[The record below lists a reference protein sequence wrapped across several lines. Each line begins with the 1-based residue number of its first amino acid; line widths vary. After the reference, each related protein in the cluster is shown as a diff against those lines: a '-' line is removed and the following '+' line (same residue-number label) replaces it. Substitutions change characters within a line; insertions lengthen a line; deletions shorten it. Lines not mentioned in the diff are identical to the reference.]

1 MQSDS
6 GHTLKSVGYIR
17 VKTIDA
23 RTMTILQVVDILYF
37 NSYHIIMYYY
47 YVPDVFKLWTTVFL

>member
-47 YVPDVFKLWTTVFL
+47 YVPDVLKL